1 LTAGVGVLACLAA
14 GAAAQGVEWPSW
26 RGVTQDGVS
35 AETGL
40 ISSWSP
46 EGENLIWKADFIG
59 RSTPVVLYGQAC
71 VIGRVGEGIER
82 QERVACFDA
91 ENGQLRWEHRF
102 NVYQTTVP
110 NNRVGWASL
119 VGDAETGNVYAH
131 GVAGQ
136 LIAYDQ
142 DGKILWSHFLTETH
156 GRLSGYGGRTQTPL
170 VDGDQLIINFV
181 STAWGKLA
189 PLRHRYYAFDKLSGE
204 LQWVSTPGGMPADFN
219 TQSGPVVAEIAGE
232 RLLIAGNADGWV
244 YAMRVGTGEKVWGFR
259 LSKRGLNST
268 VLAQDNRVYASHSEE
283 NIDDP
288 TMGRLVAIDAT
299 GTGDVT
305 GSHELWRINEL
316 AAGFPSPALHQGRLY
331 VVDNS
336 ANLHSIDADSG
347 EVHWTHSLGTVGKGS
362 PVIAD
367 GKLYATETNGRFHI
381 IQPGVD
387 GAKALDVDELKSEGD
402 RYAEIYGSP
411 AVAYGRIYFATEGGL
426 YCLGDKKKKMKVP
439 AGKRTTPGVAA
450 GKGDA
455 VRVHAVPAVALI
467 RPGESVDFAVH
478 AFDAKGRPLGVQKAE
493 WTVEGLSGRVDAN
506 GRFAADKGRLFE
518 AGTVKAT
525 AGGLSAEAGVRV
537 MPDLPWSWDFEDF
550 EDGQSPPYWIG
561 ASRKYVVREIEG
573 NKVLVKAP
581 RQRGLNRTS
590 LYMGPSSLSNY
601 TIEADVLGIKQGRR
615 VPDIGLIAGG
625 YILDLQGAHQKVQIR
640 SWTSELR
647 MARDIDYPW
656 ETGRWYRMKLRVD
669 ADEERATIRGKVW
682 PRDEQEPEAW
692 TLTVEDPLPIA
703 GGSPGLVGYSPTD
716 LYYDN
721 IKVTVN

>member
-1 LTAGVGVLACLAA
+1 
-14 GAAAQGVEWPSW
+14 
-26 RGVTQDGVS
+26 
-35 AETGL
+35 
-40 ISSWSP
+40 
-46 EGENLIWKADFIG
+46 
-59 RSTPVVLYGQAC
+59 
-71 VIGRVGEGIER
+71 
-82 QERVACFDA
+82 
-91 ENGQLRWEHRF
+91 
-102 NVYQTTVP
+102 
-110 NNRVGWASL
+110 
-119 VGDAETGNVYAH
+119 
-131 GVAGQ
+131 
-136 LIAYDQ
+136 
-142 DGKILWSHFLTETH
+142 
-156 GRLSGYGGRTQTPL
+156 
-170 VDGDQLIINFV
+170 
-181 STAWGKLA
+181 
-189 PLRHRYYAFDKLSGE
+189 
-204 LQWVSTPGGMPADFN
+204 
-219 TQSGPVVAEIAGE
+219 
-232 RLLIAGNADGWV
+232 
-244 YAMRVGTGEKVWGFR
+244 
-259 LSKRGLNST
+259 
-268 VLAQDNRVYASHSEE
+268 
-283 NIDDP
+283 
-288 TMGRLVAIDAT
+288 
-299 GTGDVT
+299 
-305 GSHELWRINEL
+305 
-316 AAGFPSPALHQGRLY
+316 
-331 VVDNS
+331 
-336 ANLHSIDADSG
+336 
-347 EVHWTHSLGTVGKGS
+347 
-362 PVIAD
+362 
-367 GKLYATETNGRFHI
+367 
-381 IQPGVD
+381 
-387 GAKALDVDELKSEGD
+387 
-402 RYAEIYGSP
+402 
-411 AVAYGRIYFATEGGL
+411 
-426 YCLGDKKKKMKVP
+426 
-439 AGKRTTPGVAA
+439 
-450 GKGDA
+450 
-455 VRVHAVPAVALI
+455 VALI

-716 LYYDN
+716 LYYLGGDPGSGQRDGDRGRGAGRGDVRQHPFPQHGLGRDGSAREVERRDRTERQVVGAAR
-721 IKVTVN
+721 IPDLRRTHRSRRQGLRRDEQREALQPQAGRRPRQHHRLPRVGR